1 MISGHISLFGSF
13 YSGPCLLAERAGI
26 LFLSGPATDA
36 MSVVSVVAGS
46 PGNRT
51 ALSVCNLVCLAL
63 QTGLV
68 DTVLAD
74 GTVLYS
80 DVP

>member
-1 MISGHISLFGSF
+1 M
-13 YSGPCLLAERAGI
+13 AERAGI
-26 LFLSGPATDA
+26 FFLSGPATDA
-36 MSVVSVVAGS
+36 VSVVSVVAG
-46 PGNRT
+46 PPRNRT
-51 ALSVCNLVCLAL
+51 ALSVCYLVGLAL

-74 GTVLYS
+74 GAVLYS